1 MLELGIVKTFDSQD
15 HKAGVQLAGSLTTYL
30 DDISVSVSIA
40 SSAMVVGNYV
50 LVAIP
55 GGNPRDACVVA
66 SWPAGS
72 SGIRDHGDLGGLGDD
87 DHSQYLNTAR
97 HDLTAR
103 HPLGTVVPHESA
115 LNNLGDVNIPSP
127 SDDDVLYWDNAA
139 SQWKCKQPSGGGG
152 GGTKIQDADGDTKVD
167 VEESAD
173 EDKIRMDVKGVEA
186 FLLHDD
192 GILDLP
198 KQSGCAVYLGTDQ
211 TIPSASHTVVNLD
224 TELFDTLGEFNTTTH
239 RFTATRAG
247 IYIVIG
253 ATNWNNPNKSYQ
265 YAACI
270 RKNGALVTETIFHSA
285 NYWRIGVM
293 TAGIFSL
300 AAGDYIELDAYQ
312 NSGAGDNLD
321 AGINHTYMH
330 IAKIA

>member
-1 MLELGIVKTFDSQD
+1 MLHLGIVKTFDNQN
-15 HKAGVQLAGSLTTYL
+15 HRAGVQLAGSLTTYL

-66 SWPAGS
+66 SWPQGS
-72 SGIRDHGDLGGLGDD
+72 S
-87 DHSQYLNTAR
+87 
-97 HDLTAR
+97 
-103 HPLGTVVPHESA
+103 
-115 LNNLGDVNIPSP
+115 
-127 SDDDVLYWDNAA
+127 
-139 SQWKCKQPSGGGG
+139 GGG
-152 GGTKIQDADGDTKVD
+152 GGTKIQDADGDTYLW
-167 VEESAD
+167 VEKTAD
-173 EDKIRMDVKGVEA
+173 EDKIHGAVKGVEA
-186 FLLHDD
+186 FLMHDD
-192 GILDLP
+192 GILDLA

-224 TELFDTLGEFNTTTH
+224 TVIFDTLGEFNTTTH

-253 ATNWNNPNKSYQ
+253 ATSWNNPNKTGYQ
-265 YAACI
+265 FAACLK
-270 RKNGALVTETIFHSA
+270 KNGSLVTETIFHSA
-285 NYWRIGVM
+285 CYWRLGIM

-300 AAGDYIELDAYQ
+300 AANDYVELDAYQ
-312 NSGAGDNLD
+312 NTGSSDNLD